1 MLGLGWAT
9 VIIARNFGT
18 PQLPKRLP
26 GPATPPESPQ
36 QTPTPP
42 PGKGEVFLR
51 SSGSAARKLAQ
62 IGGLTNGASLAYMG
76 GALAG
81 ASWGVSGPVCWAMA
95 LGAAAAGGVAG
106 YSVMGRVSD
115 WAGKSAAK
123 LSPNHALGAEV
134 AGRTA
139 LNLAVDLVSGSPF
152 TAALDLSV
160 TVGWGALKA
169 MRAPQKPQ
177 A

>member
-1 MLGLGWAT
+1 MISRHL
-9 VIIARNFGT
+9 GT

-26 GPATPPESPQ
+26 GPAKPD

-62 IGGLTNGASLAYMG
+62 IGGFTNGASLAYMG

-81 ASWGVSGPVCWAMA
+81 ASWGASGPVCWALA
-95 LGAAAAGGVAG
+95 LGAAAAGGVVG
-106 YSVMGRVSD
+106 YSVMGGVSD
-115 WAGKSAAK
+115 WAGKTAAR
-123 LSPNHALGAEV
+123 LSPSHALGAEV
-134 AGRTA
+134 AGRVA
-139 LNLAVDLVSGSPF
+139 LNLAVDLVSGSPV

-160 TVGWGALKA
+160 TAGWGAFQA
-169 MRAPQKPQ
+169 IRAPKPGTQ
-177 A
+177 AS